1 MAPASGRQFF
11 AEVTTHA
18 TSSTKLDRQR
28 FLAAVDA
35 DRHFF
40 RLFDHL
46 PGILFFAKD
55 NDGRLFAAN
64 DALLRQYGYDR
75 EREHEF
81 YGLTDSELLP
91 RSLAEKFR
99 QDDMRIL
106 QTGEPLLEIV
116 EIFPNQQGIPAW
128 FLTNKLPI
136 FDHNDKVIGV
146 MGTIQSYDSHREL
159 LPPDTDIAPALDK
172 IGRHFTDD
180 LSIRDLAEVTGLSI
194 RQFER
199 RFKRHLKTTPQQ
211 FIMKMRVFAA
221 CDALR
226 LTRKPIAQ
234 IATESG
240 FYDQSSFT
248 RQFRKHMAITPL
260 QYRKR
265 YR

>member
-1 MAPASGRQFF
+1 MEIVRFKRFSNSVGSKQQWRRDFLESIHP
-11 AEVTTHA
+11 
-18 TSSTKLDRQR
+18 DRN
-28 FLAAVDA
+28 FS
-35 DRHFF
+35 

-46 PGILFFAKD
+46 PDLLFFAKD
-55 NDGRLFAAN
+55 REGRLLAAN
-64 DALLRQYGYDR
+64 DALLHQYGFDR

-81 YGLTDSELLP
+81 FGLTDFDLLP

-99 QDDMRIL
+99 QDDLRVL
-106 QTGEPLLEIV
+106 ESGEPLLEIV

-136 FDHNDKVIGV
+136 LDHQRNVVGV
-146 MGTIQSYDSHREL
+146 MGTIQDYQTHREL
-159 LPPDTDIAPALDK
+159 LPSDIDIAPALEH
-172 IGRHFTDD
+172 ISRHFTED
-180 LSIRDLAEVTGLSI
+180 LSIVALAKMAGLSV

-199 RFKRHLKTTPQQ
+199 KFKHHLKTTPQQ
-211 FIMKMRVFAA
+211 FIMKMRVFSA

-226 LTRKPIAQ
+226 RTGAPIIE
-234 IATESG
+234 IAVQSG

-260 QYRKR
+260 QYRKS

>member
-1 MAPASGRQFF
+1 MTEP
-11 AEVTTHA
+11 A
-18 TSSTKLDRQR
+18 TSPTKLARQR
-28 FLAAVDA
+28 FLAAIQPDQ
-35 DRHFF
+35 HFF

-55 NDGRLFAAN
+55 HDGRLFAAN
-64 DALLRQYGYDR
+64 DALLRQYGFDR
-75 EREHEF
+75 QHEHDF
-81 YGLTDSELLP
+81 YGLTDFDLLP

-99 QDDMRIL
+99 QDDLRIL

-116 EIFPNQQGIPAW
+116 EIFPNPQGIPAW

-136 FDHNDKVIGV
+136 LDHNEKVIGV
-146 MGTIQSYDSHREL
+146 MGTIQSYDTHRKL
-159 LPPDTDIAPALDK
+159 LPPDTDIAPALER
-172 IGRHFTDD
+172 ISRHFTKD
-180 LSIRDLAEVTGLSI
+180 LSIRDLAADTGLSV

-199 RFKRHLKTTPQQ
+199 RFKHHLKTTPQQ

-226 LTRKPIAQ
+226 LTRKSIAE

-248 RQFRKHMAITPL
+248 RQFNKHMAITPL

>member
-1 MAPASGRQFF
+1 MTSPAP
-11 AEVTTHA
+11 
-18 TSSTKLDRQR
+18 SSAKSARQR
-28 FLAAVDA
+28 FLADIDA

-55 NDGRLFAAN
+55 HDGRLFAAN
-64 DALLRQYGYDR
+64 DALLAQYGYSR
-75 EREHEF
+75 EREQEF
-81 YGLTDSELLP
+81 YGLTDFELLP

-99 QDDMRIL
+99 QDDLRIL
-106 QTGEPLLEIV
+106 ASQEALLEIV
-116 EIFPNQQGIPAW
+116 EIFPNPQGIPAW

-136 FDHNDKVIGV
+136 FDSRGKVIGV
-146 MGTIQSYDSHREL
+146 MGTIQSYDTHREL
-159 LPPDTDIAPALDK
+159 LPPDTDIAPALDTISRK
-172 IGRHFTDD
+172 FTAD
-180 LSIRDLAEVTGLSI
+180 LSIRDLAEQTGLSV

-199 RFKRHLKTTPQQ
+199 RFKHHLKTTPQQ

-240 FYDQSSFT
+240 FYDQSSFS

-260 QYRKR
+260 QYRKS

>member
-1 MAPASGRQFF
+1 MATGAGRAFL
-11 AEVTTHA
+11 VDVSSPVR
-18 TSSTKLDRQR
+18 SSTKADRQQ
-28 FLAAVDA
+28 FLARVDN

-55 NDGRLFAAN
+55 HRGRLFAAN
-64 DALLRQYGYDR
+64 DALLHQYGYDR
-75 EREHEF
+75 ERENEF
-81 YGLTDSELLP
+81 YGLTDFDLLP

-99 QDDMRIL
+99 QDDLHIL
-106 QTGEPLLEIV
+106 KTSSPLLPII

-128 FLTNKLPI
+128 FLTNKLPVL
-136 FDHNDKVIGV
+136 DHDGNAIGV
-146 MGTIQSYDSHREL
+146 MGTIQSYESHREL
-159 LPPDTDIAPALDK
+159 IPPDDDISPALDM
-172 IGRHFTDD
+172 ISRNFTKD
-180 LSIRDLAEVTGLSI
+180 LSIRDLAGISNLSV

-226 LTRKPIAQ
+226 LTSKPIAQ

-248 RQFRKHMAITPL
+248 RQFNKHMAITPL

>member
-1 MAPASGRQFF
+1 VENGSFTRFSDVVGSNLQWRRDLLEAIHP
-11 AEVTTHA
+11 
-18 TSSTKLDRQR
+18 DRD
-28 FLAAVDA
+28 FS
-35 DRHFF
+35 

-46 PGILFFAKD
+46 PDLLFFAKD
-55 NDGRLFAAN
+55 REGRLFAAN
-64 DALLRQYGYDR
+64 EALLNQYGFAR

-81 YGLTDSELLP
+81 FGLTDFDLLP

-99 QDDMRIL
+99 QDDLRVL
-106 QTGEPLLEIV
+106 DSGEPLLEIV

-136 FDHNDKVIGV
+136 FDREQSVIGV
-146 MGTIQSYDSHREL
+146 MGTIQDYQTHREL
-159 LPPDTDIAPALDK
+159 LPSDMDIAPALEH
-172 IGRHFTDD
+172 ISRHFTED
-180 LSIRDLAEVTGLSI
+180 LSILALADMAGLST

-199 RFKRHLKTTPQQ
+199 KFKRHLKTTPQQ
-211 FIMKMRVFAA
+211 FIMKMRVFSA

-226 LTRKPIAQ
+226 RSRDPIVE
-234 IATESG
+234 IATKSG

>member
-1 MAPASGRQFF
+1 VNSPL
-11 AEVTTHA
+11 TD
-18 TSSTKLDRQR
+18 STKQTRQQ

-35 DRHFF
+35 EHHFF
-40 RLFDHL
+40 RLFDYL

-55 NDGRLFAAN
+55 HAGRLFAAN
-64 DALLRQYGYDR
+64 DALLLQYGYNR

-81 YGLTDSELLP
+81 YGLTDFDLLP

-99 QDDMRIL
+99 HDDLRIL
-106 QTGEPLLEIV
+106 KTGKPMLEIV

-136 FDHNDKVIGV
+136 IDHHERVIGV
-146 MGTIQSYDSHREL
+146 MGTIQSYESHREL
-159 LPPDTDIAPALDK
+159 LPVDTDIAPALDTISRK
-172 IGRHFTDD
+172 FTTD
-180 LSIRDLAEVTGLSI
+180 LSIRDLAEKSGLSV

-199 RFKRHLKTTPQQ
+199 RFKHHLKTTPQQ

-226 LTRKPIAQ
+226 LSRKPIIE